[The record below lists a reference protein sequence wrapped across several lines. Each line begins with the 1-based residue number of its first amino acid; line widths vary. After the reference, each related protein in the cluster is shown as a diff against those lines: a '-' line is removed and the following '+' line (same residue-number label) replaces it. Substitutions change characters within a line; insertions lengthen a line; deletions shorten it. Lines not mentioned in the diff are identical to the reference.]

1 MQYMGGKSRIA
12 KQLAPR
18 TKPMSTLLELEQ
30 LPDWKHETL
39 MAWVMGPAVP
49 PGLGVDCDASS
60 LLTLR
65 EMQLVGRLALCVEQA
80 LALEDGRTA
89 RQVLRLACQTWV
101 KIRGAQVLKTAL
113 ENVGDGAEGD
123 WEEEEGPCS

>member
-1 MQYMGGKSRIA
+1 
-12 KQLAPR
+12 
-18 TKPMSTLLELEQ
+18 MSALLELEQ

-39 MAWVMGPAVP
+39 MAWIMRPEVP
-49 PGLGVDCDASS
+49 PGCDAGS
-60 LLTLR
+60 LLMLR

-101 KIRGAQVLKTAL
+101 RIRGEQLLAQAL
-113 ENVGDGAEGD
+113 DAVGDGD
-123 WEEEEGPCS
+123 SDDEGPCA

>member
-1 MQYMGGKSRIA
+1 
-12 KQLAPR
+12 
-18 TKPMSTLLELEQ
+18 MSALLDLEQ

-39 MAWVMGPAVP
+39 MAWIMVAEVP
-49 PGLGVDCDASS
+49 PGLGVDYDVES
-60 LLTLR
+60 LVTLR

-101 KIRGAQVLKTAL
+101 RIRGEQVLKTAL
-113 ENVGDGAEGD
+113 ENVGGGADYED
-123 WEEEEGPCS
+123 VES

>member
-1 MQYMGGKSRIA
+1 
-12 KQLAPR
+12 
-18 TKPMSTLLELEQ
+18 MSALLELEQ

-39 MAWVMGPAVP
+39 MQWLMQPAVP
-49 PGLGVDCDASS
+49 PGLGVDYDASS

-89 RQVLRLACQTWV
+89 KQVLRLACQTWV
-101 KIRGAQVLKTAL
+101 RIRGEQAL
-113 ENVGDGAEGD
+113 HSALANVGDGESDDSGGD
-123 WEEEEGPCS
+123 EVES